1 MNTNYSA
8 HIHMAQDGQE
18 IVLYFSRLTKRQA
31 ETLHK
36 IMQDNYSHVH
46 SSANLIRYGWEEVK
60 SDLTKESV

>member
-8 HIHMAQDGQE
+8 HIQMAQDGQE
-18 IVLYFSRLTKRQA
+18 IVLYFNRLTKRQA

-46 SSANLIRYGWEEVK
+46 SSANLIRYGWEEG
-60 SDLTKESV
+60 KEA